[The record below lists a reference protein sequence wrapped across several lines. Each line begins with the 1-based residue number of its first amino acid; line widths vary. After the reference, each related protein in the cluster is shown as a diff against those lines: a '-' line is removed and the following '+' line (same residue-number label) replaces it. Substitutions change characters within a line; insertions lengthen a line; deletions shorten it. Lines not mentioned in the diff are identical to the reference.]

1 MPEVFQERLKR
12 LASDDFTQVAEGGAP
27 FCAARACDTYCHD
40 PDHLGA
46 PWRERRGPGAM
57 EQDQDAGHGGRGHT
71 DRLPDPVYQE
81 RFVLHTMLLL
91 LIVEP
96 DPHVYSVS

>member
-12 LASDDFTQVAEGGAP
+12 LAYDDSTQVAEGGAP

-57 EQDQDAGHGGRGHT
+57 EQDQDAGHGGRDHT
-71 DRLPDPVYQE
+71 DLPDPVYQE